1 MAIASIVLLLA
12 IAMLRR
18 SPCSERNRPHLSMAD
33 LFPESVFPEMPI
45 LERDIFAEQ
54 LGCQNR

>member
-1 MAIASIVLLLA
+1 MAIASIVFLLA

-33 LFPESVFPEMPI
+33 FFPESVFPEMPN
-45 LERDIFAEQ
+45 LR
-54 LGCQNR
+54 G